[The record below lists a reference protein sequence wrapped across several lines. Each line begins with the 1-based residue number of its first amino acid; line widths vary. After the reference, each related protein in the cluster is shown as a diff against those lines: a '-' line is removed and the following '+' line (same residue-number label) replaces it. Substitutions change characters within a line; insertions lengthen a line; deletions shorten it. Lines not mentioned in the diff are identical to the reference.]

1 MPSSEAAL
9 SDITVGFV
17 GLGSMGLPMAAN
29 IAAAGFPLVVWNRTA
44 SKAET
49 LAARCEARVAAS
61 PAALAAEADVVITMV
76 ADGDVLTDLYT
87 GSGGMVRSLRT
98 GTVCVDMSTISPGQ
112 ATGLARAVAGAHSGF
127 VDAPV
132 SGSVALAEAG
142 TLTVMAGGEARD
154 VEAART
160 VLEAMSARIYHMG
173 PVGSGATIKLA
184 VNSIVY
190 GLGQAVSEALV
201 LAEAAGIERDR
212 AYEVFANS
220 AIAAPFVHYRQ
231 EAFLKPGEIPVAFRM
246 VLARK
251 DLDLALELAGGVGA
265 NLPQGELNRSVIG
278 DAIEAGFGD
287 HDMSA
292 VAQYLRSAGSGGDP
306 GG

>member
-1 MPSSEAAL
+1 M
-9 SDITVGFV
+9 SDTTVGFV
-17 GLGSMGLPMAAN
+17 GLGSMGLPIAAN
-29 IAAAGFPLVVWNRTA
+29 IAAAGFPLVVWNRTP

-49 LAARCEARVAAS
+49 LAASCEARVAAS

-76 ADGDVLTDLYT
+76 ADGDVLLDLYT
-87 GSGGMVRSLRT
+87 GSGGMAGSLRP
-98 GTVCVDMSTISPGQ
+98 GTVCIDMSTISPAQ
-112 ATGLARAVAGAHSGF
+112 ATAAAVAVTGSGSRF

-142 TLTVMAGGEARD
+142 TLTVMAGGEASAVDAVRP
-154 VEAART
+154 
-160 VLEAMSARIYHMG
+160 VLEAVSARVFHMG

-201 LAEAAGIERDR
+201 LAEAAGIERAR

-220 AIAAPFVHYRQ
+220 AIAAPFVHYRR
-231 EAFLKPGEIPVAFRM
+231 EAFLKPGEVPVAFRM

-265 NLPQGELNRSVIG
+265 RLPQGELNRTVIEG
-278 DAIEAGFGD
+278 AIEAGFGD

-292 VAQYLRSAGSGGDP
+292 VAQHLRSERAGG
-306 GG
+306 

>member
-1 MPSSEAAL
+1 MSG
-9 SDITVGFV
+9 ITIGFV

-29 IAAAGFPLVVWNRTA
+29 IAAAGFPLIVWNRTA
-44 SKAET
+44 SKSET
-49 LAARCEARVAAS
+49 LAADSGARVAGS
-61 PAALAAEADVVITMV
+61 AADVAAEADVVITMV
-76 ADGDVLTDLYT
+76 ADGEVLLDLYT
-87 GSGGMVRSLRT
+87 GSGGMAASLRP
-98 GTVCVDMSTISPGQ
+98 GAVCVDMSTISPAQ
-112 ATGLARAVAGAHSGF
+112 AASAAAAASDAECRF

-142 TLTVMAGGEARD
+142 TLTVMAGGEASD
-154 VEAART
+154 VEAVRP

-201 LAEAAGIERDR
+201 LAEAAGIERSR

-231 EAFLKPGEIPVAFRM
+231 EAFLRPGQVPAAFRM

-251 DLDLALELAGGVGA
+251 DLDLALDLARGVGA
-265 NLPQGELNRSVIG
+265 SLPQGELNRTVIEE
-278 DAIEAGFGD
+278 AIEAGFGD

-292 VAQYLRSAGSGGDP
+292 VAQHLRSRRSDGLT
-306 GG
+306 

>member
-1 MPSSEAAL
+1 M
-9 SDITVGFV
+9 SDATVGFV

-29 IAAAGFPLVVWNRTA
+29 IAAAGFPMVVWNRSA
-44 SKAET
+44 SKSET
-49 LAARCEARVAAS
+49 LAARSGVRVAAS
-61 PAALAAEADVVITMV
+61 PAMLAAEADVVITMV
-76 ADGDVLTDLYT
+76 ADGDVLLDLYT
-87 GSGGMVRSLRT
+87 GSGGMVESLRT

-112 ATGLARAVAGAHSGF
+112 ATGLARAIAGAHSSF

-154 VEAART
+154 VETVRP
-160 VLEAMSARIYHMG
+160 VLEAMSARIFHMG

-231 EAFLKPGEIPVAFRM
+231 TAFLEPGAVPVAFRM

-251 DLDLALELAGGVGA
+251 DLDLALDLAKNVGA
-265 NLPQGELNRSVIG
+265 SLPQGELNRTVIG
-278 DAIEAGFGD
+278 RAIESGLGD

-292 VAQYLRSAGSGGDP
+292 VAQYLRSERSEGGP
-306 GG
+306 EG

>member
-1 MPSSEAAL
+1 MN
-9 SDITVGFV
+9 DTTVGFV
-17 GLGSMGLPMAAN
+17 GLGSMGLPMASN

-44 SKAET
+44 AKSQT
-49 LAARCEARVAAS
+49 LADRCGARVAAS
-61 PAALAAEADVVITMV
+61 PASLAAEADVVVTMV
-76 ADGDVLTDLYT
+76 ADGDVLLDLYT
-87 GSGGMVRSLRT
+87 GSGAMTGSLRP

-112 ATGLARAVAGAHSGF
+112 AEELAGAVALAQSSF

-142 TLTVMAGGEARD
+142 TLTVMAGGDAGD
-154 VEAART
+154 VEAVRP
-160 VLEAMSARIYHMG
+160 VLEAMGARIYHMG

-201 LAEAAGIERDR
+201 LAESAGIDRDR

-231 EAFLKPGEIPVAFRM
+231 EAFLKPGEVPVAFRM

-251 DLDLALELAGGVGA
+251 DLDLALDLAGSVGA
-265 NLPQGELNRSVIG
+265 ALPQGETNRTVIG
-278 DAIEAGFGD
+278 AAIEAGFGD

-292 VAQYLRSAGSGGDP
+292 VAQYLRSKRSGGGP
-306 GG
+306 E

>member
-1 MPSSEAAL
+1 M
-9 SDITVGFV
+9 SDTRIGFV
-17 GLGSMGLPMAAN
+17 GLGSMGRPMATN
-29 IAAAGFPLVVWNRTA
+29 IAAAGFPLVVWNRTP
-44 SKAET
+44 SKSET
-49 LAARCEARVAAS
+49 IAARTGARVAAS
-61 PAALAAEADVVITMV
+61 PAILAAGADVVITMV
-76 ADGDVLTDLYT
+76 ADGDVLLDLYT
-87 GSGGMVRSLRT
+87 GSGAMAGSLRA

-112 ATGLARAVAGAHSGF
+112 AAELAAAAAGAGCSF
-127 VDAPV
+127 IDAPV

-142 TLTVMAGGEARD
+142 TLTVMAGGEAAD
-154 VEAART
+154 VEAVRP

-201 LAEAAGIERDR
+201 LAEAAGIERAR

-231 EAFLKPGEIPVAFRM
+231 EAFLKPGQVPVAFRM

-251 DLDLALELAGGVGA
+251 DLDLALELAGRVGA
-265 NLPQGELNRSVIG
+265 ALPQGELNRAVI
-278 DAIEAGFGD
+278 AEAVEAGFGD

-292 VAQYLRSAGSGGDP
+292 VAQHLRSRRSGA
-306 GG
+306 